1 MANKTQSAGQ
11 SSSNTSSSNGS
22 HAVSAAA
29 AADADEA
36 APVSNAASLSTAG
49 SEEQTE
55 PLSTFHLFPR
65 LPPEIKNMILESAV
79 NYSPAVVHARCI
91 LRGSGP
97 GPKTSTSG
105 VVKFQASHFTKTSEF
120 KELMKLGGAIPDFK
134 SFIEHKFGAR
144 FESLRGNVHLA
155 LRGNQDIL
163 ALDMRLGVV
172 MMNWGI
178 RATEL
183 SRRHNAYGIHEPG
196 IRNIGIYFNDQKCK
210 SLECRVRCWPHVTN
224 DSREHLNVPFC
235 SFELAMFSKNFSHIQ
250 NVFLFVVLK
259 PNHFVR
265 HHQTTEVTIDEVKE
279 WVRQRQGEARQK
291 NLAVFHD
298 QQRTWVEIENVKGVN
313 DQLVRP
319 ITEVFNLLKQTKSVF
334 NMRHSNIKDS
344 VVSRQDW
351 VSRRGIGGDSLKPK
365 RID

>member
-1 MANKTQSAGQ
+1 MANKTHSAGQ
-11 SSSNTSSSNGS
+11 LSSDTSSSDES
-22 HAVSAAA
+22 LAVSTAAA
-29 AADADEA
+29 EADEA
-36 APVSNAASLSTAG
+36 ALVSNAATLSTANA
-49 SEEQTE
+49 EEQTE
-55 PLSTFHLFPR
+55 PFSTFHLFPR

-91 LRGSGP
+91 LRGP
-97 GPKTSTSG
+97 GANSSTGG

-120 KELMKLGGAIPDFK
+120 NELMKLGGAIPDFK
-134 SFIEHKFGAR
+134 SFIEHKFGAK

-172 MMNWGI
+172 IMSWGV

-183 SRRHNAYGIHEPG
+183 SRRYNAYGIHEPG

-250 NVFLFVVLK
+250 NVFVFVTLK

-265 HHQTTEVTIDEVKE
+265 HQTTGVTLDEVKE
-279 WVRQRQGEARQK
+279 WVRQRQGEARQQ

-313 DQLVRP
+313 DQLVNS
-319 ITEVFNLLKQTKSVF
+319 ITAVFKLLKQTKDVF

-344 VVSRQDW
+344 AVPRQD
-351 VSRRGIGGDSLKPK
+351 VCFRVLASNFYMK
-365 RID
+365 

>member
-11 SSSNTSSSNGS
+11 LSSNTSSSNGS

-36 APVSNAASLSTAG
+36 APVSNAASLSTEG

-91 LRGSGP
+91 LRGSGS

-134 SFIEHKFGAR
+134 SFIEHKFGAK

-163 ALDMRLGVV
+163 ALDMRLG
-172 MMNWGI
+172 MPMDWEY
-178 RATEL
+178 RASGL
-183 SRRHNAYGIHEPG
+183 FRRHNAYGICEPG
-196 IRNIGIYFNDQKCK
+196 IRNIGVYYNGQ
-210 SLECRVRCWPHVTN
+210 
-224 DSREHLNVPFC
+224 SREHLDLPFC
-235 SFELAMFSKNFSHIQ
+235 PYELAMLSKNFSHIQ
-250 NVFLFVVLK
+250 NVFVLIVLK

-265 HHQTTEVTIDEVKE
+265 HETAEVTIDEVKE
-279 WVRQRQGEARQK
+279 WVRRRQGEARQK
-291 NLAVFHD
+291 SLAVFQD
-298 QQRTWVEIENVKGVN
+298 QQRTWVEIQNVKGVN
-313 DQLVRP
+313 DQLVSS
-319 ITEVFNLLKQTKSVF
+319 ITEVFNLLNQTKNAF

-344 VVSRQDW
+344 VVPRQDVGFRVLASNFW
-351 VSRRGIGGDSLKPK
+351 MK
-365 RID
+365 

>member
-1 MANKTQSAGQ
+1 MANKTHSAGQ
-11 SSSNTSSSNGS
+11 LSSDTSSSDES
-22 HAVSAAA
+22 LAVSTAAA
-29 AADADEA
+29 EADEA
-36 APVSNAASLSTAG
+36 ALVSNAGTLSTAN

-55 PLSTFHLFPR
+55 PFSTFHLFPR

-91 LRGSGP
+91 LRGP
-97 GPKTSTSG
+97 GANSSTGG

-120 KELMKLGGAIPDFK
+120 NELMKLGGAIPDFK
-134 SFIEHKFGAR
+134 SFIEHKFGAK

-172 MMNWGI
+172 IMSWGV

-183 SRRHNAYGIHEPG
+183 SRRYNAYGIHEPG

-250 NVFLFVVLK
+250 NIFVFVTLK

-265 HHQTTEVTIDEVKE
+265 HQTTGVTIDEVKE

-298 QQRTWVEIENVKGVN
+298 QQRTWVEIENVKDVN
-313 DQLVRP
+313 DQLVSS
-319 ITEVFNLLKQTKSVF
+319 ITAVFNLLKQTKDVF

-344 VVSRQDW
+344 MVPRQD
-351 VSRRGIGGDSLKPK
+351 VCFRVLASNFYMK
-365 RID
+365 